1 MSAVRLSAGLTP
13 EATMERTCSSLVWTA
28 GLVVCAVLPV
38 SSQPR
43 DPRQSG
49 SPGALT
55 CDAAQIKPDSYALAT
70 RVQASIVTEDRSRWW
85 ERFSIA
91 KGADDLRDLNWGS
104 LFAAERAVE
113 LDPHNLLAHALLA
126 RQDVLLGLSASRAEA
141 EWRAVLDHGG
151 AVVWTATL

>member
-1 MSAVRLSAGLTP
+1 MGGVRLSAGLTP
-13 EATMERTCSSLVWTA
+13 EATMARTSSKFVWTA

-43 DPRQSG
+43 DPRQLG
-49 SPGALT
+49 SPAALT

-91 KGADDLRDLNWGS
+91 KGADDLRDLNWDS

-113 LDPHNLLAHALLA
+113 IDPQNLLAHAVLA
-126 RQDVLLGLSASRAEA
+126 RQDVVLGLDASRAET
-141 EWRAVLDHGG
+141 EWRAVLDNGG
-151 AVVWTATL
+151 

>member
-1 MSAVRLSAGLTP
+1 MGGVRLSAGLTA
-13 EATMERTCSSLVWTA
+13 EATMARTSSKFVWTA

-43 DPRQSG
+43 DAGQLG
-49 SPGALT
+49 SSGALT
-55 CDAAQIKPDSYALAT
+55 CDAAQINPDSYTLST
-70 RVQASIVTEDRSRWW
+70 RVQASIVTEDRNRWW
-85 ERFSIA
+85 ERFSVA

-126 RQDVLLGLSASRAEA
+126 LQDVLLGLSASRAEA
-141 EWRAVLDHGG
+141 HGR
-151 AVVWTATL
+151 VVIDDA